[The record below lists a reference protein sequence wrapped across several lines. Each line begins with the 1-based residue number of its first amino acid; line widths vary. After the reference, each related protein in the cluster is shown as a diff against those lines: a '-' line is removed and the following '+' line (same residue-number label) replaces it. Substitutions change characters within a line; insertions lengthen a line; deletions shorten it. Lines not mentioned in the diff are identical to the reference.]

1 MRSLKL
7 GGSPRKAL
15 IVRVL
20 WCCAVYLMP
29 PALLSAQEAP
39 SPPVSLNGAVE
50 LALSNYPAVPA
61 ARAQAA
67 AARAGIE
74 LARTAFLPRADLLW
88 QENRATRNNVLGLL
102 LPQSVIP
109 TISGPVLGTKSYASA
124 WGSAGGVLLSWEPVD
139 FGLRSANVAL
149 AGTVVAQAEAGV
161 EVTRLDVATSA
172 AEAFF
177 AVLAAEQAVRAAQ
190 ANVDRLQV
198 FARSVYDLVQQQLR
212 PGADASRADA
222 ELAAARNQLI
232 QAQLTVTLN
241 QATLAEALGVAGTTL
256 AIEAGPLLE
265 LPPARAL
272 PHPDVESH
280 PFARTQAATVET
292 VRAREHVLD
301 RSYFPRLNLQA
312 SFYGRGTGAK
322 LDRRLEEGEGLLP
335 DTPNWAVGLSVSFPL
350 FEIFELRARRQA
362 EASNEAAERARY
374 AQTIESLTAQDA
386 RARALVE
393 AAQRIADNTPLQLK
407 AAQEA
412 ETQVRTRY
420 QFGLATVTDVADVQ
434 RLLAQAETDDAVA
447 RLGVWRA
454 LLAAA
459 RSQGD
464 LTPFL
469 QLVANSSTPRR
480 PSTNTHVTRRKVA
493 LEGEVGGHDKDAPR
507 RRSTRMS
514 PAAGMTGR

>member
-1 MRSLKL
+1 MRSLKP

-15 IVRVL
+15 IVWVL
-20 WCCAVYLMP
+20 WCCAVYLTP
-29 PALLSAQEAP
+29 PALLSPQEA
-39 SPPVSLNGAVE
+39 SSQPVSLNGAVE
-50 LALSNYPAVPA
+50 LALSNYPAIRA
-61 ARAQAA
+61 ARGQAA

-74 LARTAFLPRADLLW
+74 LARTAYLPRADLLW
-88 QENRATRNNVLGLL
+88 QENRATTNNVFGLL

-109 TISGPVLGTKSYASA
+109 SISGPALGTKSYTST
-124 WGSAGGVLLSWEPVD
+124 WGSAGGVLFSWEPVD

-149 AGTVVAQAEAGV
+149 ARTVVAQAEAGV

-172 AEAFF
+172 ADAFL

-198 FARSVYDLVQQQLR
+198 FAQSVHVLVQQQLR

-241 QATLAEALGVAGTTL
+241 QATLAEALGIAGTTV
-256 AIEAGPLLE
+256 AIDAGPLLD

-272 PHPDVESH
+272 PHPQLASH
-280 PFARTQAATVET
+280 PLARAQAATVET

-301 RSYFPRLNLQA
+301 RSYLPRLNLQA
-312 SFYGRGTGAK
+312 SFYGRGTGAQLNGR
-322 LDRRLEEGEGLLP
+322 LDEGDGLLP
-335 DTPNWAVGLSVSFPL
+335 DTPNWAAGLSVSFPL

-362 EASNEAAERARY
+362 EASNEEAERARY
-374 AQTIESLTAQDA
+374 AQTIQSLTAQDA
-386 RARALVE
+386 RARALIE
-393 AAQRIADNTPLQLK
+393 AAQGIADNTPLQLT

-434 RLLAQAETDDAVA
+434 RLLTQAETDNAVA

-469 QLVANSSTPRR
+469 QHVLNSPSPR
-480 PSTNTHVTRRKVA
+480 SK
-493 LEGEVGGHDKDAPR
+493 
-507 RRSTRMS
+507 
-514 PAAGMTGR
+514 

>member
-1 MRSLKL
+1 
-7 GGSPRKAL
+7 
-15 IVRVL
+15 
-20 WCCAVYLMP
+20 
-29 PALLSAQEAP
+29 
-39 SPPVSLNGAVE
+39 
-50 LALSNYPAVPA
+50 LSNYPAIRT
-61 ARAQAA
+61 ARGQAA

-74 LARTAFLPRADLLW
+74 LARTAYLPRADLLW
-88 QENRATRNNVLGLL
+88 QENRATRNNILGQL

-109 TISGPVLGTKSYASA
+109 TISGPVLGTKSYSSA
-124 WGSAGGVLLSWEPVD
+124 WGSAGGILFSWEPID

-149 AGTVVAQAEAGV
+149 ARTVVAQAEAGV

-172 AEAFF
+172 ADAFL

-198 FARSVYDLVQQQLR
+198 FALSVKDLVQQQLR

-222 ELAAARNQLI
+222 EQAAARNQLI

-241 QATLAEALGVAGTTL
+241 QATLAEALGIAGTTV

-272 PHPDVESH
+272 PHPPVESH
-280 PFARTQAATVET
+280 PLARAQAATVET
-292 VRAREHVLD
+292 VQAREHVLD
-301 RSYFPRLNLQA
+301 RSYRPRLNLQG
-312 SFYGRGTGAK
+312 SFSGRGTGAQ
-322 LDRRLEEGEGLLP
+322 LNRLLKEEEGFLP
-335 DTPNWAVGLSVSFPL
+335 DTPNWAVGLSISFPL

-362 EASNEAAERARY
+362 EASNEEAERARY
-374 AQTIESLTAQDA
+374 AQTIQSLTAQDA

-407 AAQEA
+407 AAKEA

-420 QFGLATVTDVADVQ
+420 QFELTTVTDVADVQ
-434 RLLAQAETDDAVA
+434 RLLAQAETDDALA

-459 RSQGD
+459 RSRGD

-469 QLVANSSTPRR
+469 QHVSNSSSPRR
-480 PSTNTHVTRRKVA
+480 PSTNTHVTRR
-493 LEGEVGGHDKDAPR
+493 
-507 RRSTRMS
+507 
-514 PAAGMTGR
+514 